1 MLFNSI
7 EFAVFLPIVLGLY
20 YALRKVSRQNLL
32 LLAASYVFYGAWDW
46 RFLSLLLFSTLI
58 DYFAG
63 SALGKTDDERRR
75 KLIFF
80 SSVGTQLV
88 ILAFFKYFGFFVESA
103 VGLLSFFGL
112 EPNAPLLEILLPVGI
127 SFYTFQTISYTFD
140 VYRRRMD
147 PAKNFVNFAT
157 FVSYFPQLVA
167 GPIERA
173 QALLPQIETERP
185 RPNSEQIRSGL
196 TLMLMGLF
204 KKVAIADAVAP
215 IVNRAFEEGSG
226 GGKGLLVLGVIGFA
240 LQIYGDFCGYTDIAR
255 GTSRLFGIELM
266 RNFEQPYLSRS
277 ITEFWRTW
285 HISLSSWLHDYLYVP
300 LGGNKNGK
308 AKTYRNLL
316 LTMLLGGLWHG
327 AAWTFVVW
335 GGLHGL
341 FLAIHRAFGGYV
353 ARGSLPAL
361 RWRQVPAILGT
372 FALVSL
378 LWVFFRADT
387 LSQATDYLTGLV
399 TAPWGSPLLDDVLI
413 VGTSLLFVLCLD
425 LSQRL
430 TGQHAAILRWPAVA
444 RGAATAVLVLSIL
457 VWTGGSSQPFIYFQ
471 F

>member
-7 EFAVFLPIVLGLY
+7 EFAIFLPLVLMSY
-20 YALRKVSRQNLL
+20 YALRKIHLQNLL
-32 LLAASYVFYGAWDW
+32 LLAASYVFYGAWDA
-46 RFLSLLLFSTLI
+46 RFLSLLLLSTVI
-58 DYFAG
+58 DYAAG
-63 SALGKTDDERRR
+63 SALGKMDDEPRR
-75 KLIFF
+75 KLILF
-80 SSVGTQLV
+80 SSVGSQLV

-103 VGLLSFFGL
+103 IGLLGFFGL
-112 EPNAPLLEILLPVGI
+112 EPNAPLLEVLLPVGI

-140 VYRRRMD
+140 VYRRRMP
-147 PAKNFVNFAT
+147 PAKNFINFAT

-173 QALLPQIETERP
+173 QVLLPQIETERR

-215 IVNRAFEEGSG
+215 IVNRAFTEGSSG
-226 GGKGLLVLGVIGFA
+226 GRGLLLLGVIGFA

-300 LGGNKNGK
+300 LGGNKNGPS
-308 AKTYRNLL
+308 KTYRNLL

-335 GGLHGL
+335 GALHGL
-341 FLAIHRAFGGYV
+341 VLAIHRAFGGYV
-353 ARGSLPAL
+353 ARGALPPLA
-361 RWRQVPAILGT
+361 WRQFPSIVGT

-387 LSQATDYLTGLV
+387 LTQASDYLIGLV
-399 TAPWGSPLLDDVLI
+399 NAPWGSPLTDDVLI
-413 VGTSLLFVLCLD
+413 VVTSLLFVLCLD
-425 LSQRL
+425 LSQRF
-430 TGQHAAILRWPAVA
+430 TGQHAAILRWPALA
-444 RGAATAVLVLSIL
+444 RGAGTAVLLLSIL

>member
-7 EFAVFLPIVLGLY
+7 EFAIFLPLVLGLY
-20 YALRKVSRQNLL
+20 YALRKVHLQNLL
-32 LLAASYVFYGAWDW
+32 LLAASYVFYGAWDY
-46 RFLSLLLFSTLI
+46 RFLSLLLLSTLI

-63 SALGKTDDERRR
+63 AALGKTDDEKRR
-75 KLIFF
+75 KWIFF
-80 SSVGTQLV
+80 SSIGSQLV

-103 VGLLSFFGL
+103 IGLLSMFGL

-140 VYRRRMD
+140 VYRRRMP
-147 PAKNFVNFAT
+147 PAKNFINFAT

-173 QALLPQIETERP
+173 QALLPQIENERR
-185 RPNSEQIRSGL
+185 RPDSKQIRSGL
-196 TLMLMGLF
+196 VLMLMGLF

-215 IVNRAFEEGSG
+215 IVNRAFEQGASG
-226 GGKGLLVLGVIGFA
+226 GRGLLIIGVIGFA

-308 AKTYRNLL
+308 LKTYRNLL

-341 FLAIHRAFGGYV
+341 FLAVHRALGGYV
-353 ARGSLPAL
+353 ARGQLPPL
-361 RWRQVPAILGT
+361 KSRQIPSILLT
-372 FALVSL
+372 FATVSL

-387 LSQATDYLTGLV
+387 MSQATGYLSGLL
-399 TAPWGSPLLDDVLI
+399 TAPWGSPALDDIII
-413 VGTSLLFVLCLD
+413 VGTAVLFVLILD
-425 LSQRL
+425 LAQRF
-430 TGQHAAILRWPAVA
+430 TGEHAAILRLPAAV
-444 RGAATAVLVLSIL
+444 RGVATAVLFLQIL

>member
-7 EFAVFLPIVLGLY
+7 EFAIFLPIVLALY
-20 YALRKVSRQNLL
+20 LALRRASRQNILL
-32 LLAASYVFYGAWDW
+32 LVASYVFYGAWDV
-46 RFLSLLLFSTLI
+46 RFLSLLLFSTVI
-58 DYFAG
+58 DYVAG
-63 SALGKTDDERRR
+63 GALGRIEVEKRRR
-75 KLIFF
+75 LILL

-103 VGLLSFFGL
+103 VGFLGFLGL
-112 EPNAPLLEILLPVGI
+112 EANAPLLEIILPVGI

-140 VYRRRMD
+140 VYRRRMP
-147 PAKNFVNFAT
+147 PAKNFINFAT
-157 FVSYFPQLVA
+157 FVAYFPQLVA

-173 QALLPQIETERP
+173 QKLLPQIETERP
-185 RPNSEQIRSGL
+185 PLDSDRLRSGL
-196 TLMLMGLF
+196 TLILMGLF

-215 IVNRAFEEGSG
+215 IVNRAFSEGPAG
-226 GGKGLLVLGVIGFA
+226 GRGLLIIGVVGFA

-308 AKTYRNLL
+308 LLTYRNLL

-335 GGLHGL
+335 GGLHGVL
-341 FLAIHRAFGGYV
+341 LGLHRAFGGYV
-353 ARGSLPAL
+353 PRGELSSL
-361 RWRQVPAILGT
+361 RWRQVPAILFT
-372 FALVSL
+372 FSLVSL
-378 LWVFFRADT
+378 LWVFFRADSLT
-387 LSQATDYLTGLV
+387 QATDYLTGLV
-399 TAPWGSPLLDDVLI
+399 TAPWGSVLFDDVVI
-413 VGTSLLFVLCLD
+413 VGVSLIFVLWLD
-425 LSQRL
+425 LSQRF
-430 TGQHAAILRWPAVA
+430 TGAHAALLRFPALA
-444 RGAATAVLVLSIL
+444 RGVATAVLFLTIL
-457 VWTGGSSQPFIYFQ
+457 VWTGGSAQPFIYFQ